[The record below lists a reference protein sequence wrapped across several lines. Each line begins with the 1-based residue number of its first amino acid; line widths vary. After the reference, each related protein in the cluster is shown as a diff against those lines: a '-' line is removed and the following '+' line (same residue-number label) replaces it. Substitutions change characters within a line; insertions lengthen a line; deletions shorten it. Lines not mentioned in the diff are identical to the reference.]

1 MINENL
7 KNANILIIDDQD
19 FNIYVLE
26 GFLRL
31 LGYTNI
37 NSTTN
42 SGTAVCM
49 FKSFAPDLILL
60 DLMMPPPNGYQVME
74 QLKELIPLNTYLPI
88 LVLTADITAEA
99 RQNALAGGARDFLSK
114 PFELLEVG
122 LRIDNLLFARYLHLQ
137 MQDQN
142 KILEEKVKQRTMELQ
157 KTNADLIASRD
168 KAEASDRLKSEFL
181 RTISHEIRTP
191 LNGILGIASLLAES
205 KLPEEKKLEYVDLMH
220 DSSNRLVSTI
230 NDYVDMALIGS
241 GNVNVNCSTVY
252 VSNLLDEVKNKYYRQ
267 CKAKNL
273 KLSLLLPED
282 HDELTILTDHTLLQ
296 KALFHLMDNAT
307 KFTIEG
313 NITIGLSIEQDTIGI
328 FVKDTGVGI
337 DENAKELIFKIFMQG
352 ETSVNRTYEGSGLG
366 LSIVNGIINLLCGEI
381 RFESVRGQGT
391 TFFIKLPLK
400 Q

>member
-37 NSTTN
+37 KSTTN
-42 SGTAVCM
+42 SDMAVCL

-60 DLMMPPPNGYQVME
+60 DLMMPPPTGYQVME

-88 LVLTADITAEA
+88 LVLTADITTDA
-99 RQNALAGGARDFLSK
+99 RQNALAAGAKDFLSK

-122 LRIDNLLFARYLHLQ
+122 LRIDNLLFARHLHLQ

-142 KILEEKVKQRTMELQ
+142 KILEEKVKERTIELQ
-157 KTNADLIASRD
+157 KINADLIASRD

-220 DSSNRLVSTI
+220 DSSNRLVNTI

-241 GNVNVNCSTVY
+241 GNVNVNYESVY
-252 VSNLLDEVKNKYYRQ
+252 VGNLLDEIKNKYYRQ
-267 CKAKNL
+267 FKAKNL
-273 KLSLLLPED
+273 QICLLLPD
-282 HDELTILTDHTLLQ
+282 DQDELTIQTDQVLLQ
-296 KALFHLMDNAT
+296 KALVHLMGNAV
-307 KFTIEG
+307 KFTFEG
-313 NITIGLSIEQDTIGI
+313 NIDLGFSVKQDTIEF

-337 DENAKELIFKIFMQG
+337 DENIKELIFKIFMQG
-352 ETSVNRTYEGSGLG
+352 ETSVSRTYEGSGLG
-366 LSIVNGIINLLCGEI
+366 LSIVSGIVNLLGGEI
-381 RFESVRGQGT
+381 RFESVRGKGT
-391 TFFIKLPLK
+391 TFIITLPLN